1 LNTLKTVQIR
11 VLDKEYQVQC
21 QPEEMEALLESARAL
36 DQRMQEIRKTG
47 NVIGLERT
55 AVMAALNLSHDL
67 LRAEQNIVSDVAS
80 QKDLERMDSKLVE
93 AIQQL
98 EKHSLNP

>member
-1 LNTLKTVQIR
+1 LTTLKTVQIR

-21 QPEEMEALLESARAL
+21 QAEEMEALQESARAL
-36 DQRMQEIRKTG
+36 DQRMQDIRKTG

-67 LRAEQNIVSDVAS
+67 LRAEQNIVNDASS
-80 QKDLERMDSKLVE
+80 QKDLQRMNSKLDK
-93 AIQQL
+93 AIQFL
-98 EKHSLNP
+98 EKYSPNP